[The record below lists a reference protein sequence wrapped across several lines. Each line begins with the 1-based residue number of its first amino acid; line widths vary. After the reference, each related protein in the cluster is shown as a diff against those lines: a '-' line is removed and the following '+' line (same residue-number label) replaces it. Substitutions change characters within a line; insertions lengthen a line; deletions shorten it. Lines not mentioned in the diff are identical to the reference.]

1 MFQLKDLI
9 SAGLYEKE
17 EDVQKDALRA
27 LLWAHPEYRLELAIH
42 TYQEGEISLSK
53 AAYKAGLC
61 FEEMRDI
68 LRKRGIR
75 LHLGPESHQEILKEV
90 DILRKKLDGVHRQ

>member
-1 MFQLKDLI
+1 MGSFQSTMKRTQVRPDSLPLSPD
-9 SAGLYEKE
+9 AG
-17 EDVQKDALRA
+17 
-27 LLWAHPEYRLELAIH
+27 AIH
-42 TYQEGEISLSK
+42 AYQAGEISLSK

-75 LHLGPESHQEILKEV
+75 LDLGPESREEIEKEV
-90 DILRKKLDGVHRQ
+90 DLLRRKLDGVHRQ